1 MIRTYLAASAALLL
15 AACGQSTAPA
25 TEETPAAPQGLF
37 EQIQAASPEQQSVLA
52 YQAFIAYQ
60 TAHADQVVPPCTSV
74 RGTDRLT
81 VPENVAADSIYAS
94 HHGQVV
100 FTVQCGALISAT
112 RMDYNEKWL
121 VSFVPG
127 AAEATVEHCAGE
139 RGLDLCPRIIPTA
152 AAATTTP

>member
-1 MIRTYLAASAALLL
+1 MIRTYLAATAVLLL

-25 TEETPAAPQGLF
+25 TEEAPAAPQGVY
-37 EQIQAASPEQQSVLA
+37 EQIRAAGPEEQSVLA

-60 TAHADQVVPPCTSV
+60 TAHPDQVVPPCTSV
-74 RGTDRLT
+74 RGTDRIT

-112 RMDYNEKWL
+112 RMDINEKWL
-121 VSFVPG
+121 VSFTPG
-127 AAEATVEHCAGE
+127 AAEATVQHCLGE
-139 RGLDLCPRIIPTA
+139 RGLDMCPRTVPTA
-152 AAATTTP
+152 AAATTP